1 MTMDTKKSRGEF
13 FEHKHPSELKSLN
26 IYPAGDATLLTKT
39 SPYYRQVTYDADI
52 AECGDKRLL

>member
-39 SPYYRQVTYDADI
+39 SPYYRQVTFDADI
-52 AECGDKRLL
+52 AECDD